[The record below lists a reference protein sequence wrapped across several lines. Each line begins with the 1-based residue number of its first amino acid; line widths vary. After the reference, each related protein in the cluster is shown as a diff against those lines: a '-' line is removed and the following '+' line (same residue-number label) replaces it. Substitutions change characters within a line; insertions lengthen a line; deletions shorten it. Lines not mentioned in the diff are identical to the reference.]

1 MVLVQP
7 NAECQII
14 YTQLTTQFALVTSR
28 KVLVTG
34 NLGYGIGMLPF
45 SFNVSLPFY
54 LQYVT
59 ETLIDIDVQD
69 GLFNY
74 MFHECQ

>member
-1 MVLVQP
+1 MPSAKLFK
-7 NAECQII
+7 
-14 YTQLTTQFALVTSR
+14 QLTTQFALVTSR

-34 NLGYGIGMLPF
+34 NLEYGIGMPLF
-45 SFNVSLPFY
+45 SFNVTLPFY